1 MKALGYEVHM
11 PKDESV
17 LGIITEMENQ
27 MPLCRVS
34 IDEFERRIKKLCTV
48 GDASKDITL
57 NQMIAVLK
65 DHPLL
70 GEDI

>member
-11 PKDESV
+11 PVDESV

-48 GDASKDITL
+48 EDSSKDITL
-57 NQMIAVLK
+57 N
-65 DHPLL
+65 
-70 GEDI
+70 